1 MRFLSAAC
9 GAKRIETNKAVLAGR
24 KQASVEEVASFL
36 DQTEQASQAILNRL
50 VAQGVLSEAREK
62 GQKLYHVHFA
72 AKRRRQA
79 IWQALDDPGEMA
91 ARKHDRVKIGG

>member
-1 MRFLSAAC
+1 LKQISLKLGDKLIALALTGKKRFLSAAC

-36 DQTEQASQAILNRL
+36 DQTEQASQAILNRQ

-62 GQKLYHVHFA
+62 GQ
-72 AKRRRQA
+72 
-79 IWQALDDPGEMA
+79 
-91 ARKHDRVKIGG
+91 